1 MLGVTMTPTIVR
13 AGEKINVIPSHA
25 ELQVDCR
32 VPPELGTEHVLSAL
46 TELVGA
52 DGYGIEFGDD
62 VVAGNRSP
70 IETPLMDW
78 IGRFVGREDT
88 GAAVAP
94 MVFPG
99 FSDSHWWRAAFP
111 DCVAYG
117 FFPQRAMDAVEQY
130 SLMHA
135 ADEHV
140 PVEDLGLAASFYSEL
155 AMETLR

>member
-1 MLGVTMTPTIVR
+1 M
-13 AGEKINVIPSHA
+13 
-25 ELQVDCR
+25 
-32 VPPELGTEHVLSAL
+32 PPELGRESVLAAL
-46 TELVGA
+46 AELVGE
-52 DGYGIEFGDD
+52 DGYAVEFGDD

-70 IETPLMDW
+70 IDTPLMDS
-78 IGRFVGREDT
+78 ICRFIEREDP
-88 GAAVAP
+88 GATVAP

-155 AMETLR
+155 VVETLR